1 MKLKTGKQQKKI
13 KETKKWF
20 FVKIYKIDKLLHRL
34 TKKGRDKTQMTNIR
48 NTTKKKRKRNT
59 TTILCPQIYT
69 TY

>member
-34 TKKGRDKTQMTNIR
+34 TKKGREKTQMTNIR
-48 NTTKKKRKRNT
+48 NTT
-59 TTILCPQIYT
+59 TIPCPQIYT